1 MTRLLLAL
9 ALAAAP
15 ALATA
20 APLTVRTGET
30 WLFRIDRGQPANARK
45 VAPATAPTR
54 GDVKV
59 SVRAA
64 FGTMMTISI
73 NSTQGYTFD
82 AQLIDAM
89 GKATSARSCTL
100 RRTTNRRWKTGRK
113 NPRPCASAI
122 LNLQRAGTAD
132 P

>member
-1 MTRLLLAL
+1 MLAL

-30 WLFRIDRGQPANARK
+30 WLFRIDRGEPVNARK
-45 VAPATAPTR
+45 LAPRAPTR

-89 GKATSARSCTL
+89 AK
-100 RRTTNRRWKTGRK
+100 
-113 NPRPCASAI
+113 P
-122 LNLQRAGTAD
+122 
-132 P
+132 

>member
-1 MTRLLLAL
+1 VTRLLLAL

-100 RRTTNRRWKTGRK
+100 PPNNQPALENWTQKSTAVRIGNF
-113 NPRPCASAI
+113 RPAKGGKC
-122 LNLQRAGTAD
+122 
-132 P
+132 